1 MASANAAEGSA
12 SKMGILSIDKSESYA
27 KNENP
32 NFPMSNLFIG
42 DTRLGCKSD
51 SDEQILLH
59 IAFPEFVKVRSIKF
73 THFNQGLDPEFNPTT
88 VKLFVN
94 RESMGFEDCEDV
106 DPTQELELSAEDL
119 REDAEALPLKF
130 VKFQRV
136 KSITIFVED
145 NAGGDISALGML
157 QFYGQPIFTTNMADF
172 KKQG

>member
-1 MASANAAEGSA
+1 
-12 SKMGILSIDKSESYA
+12 
-27 KNENP
+27 
-32 NFPMSNLFIG
+32 
-42 DTRLGCKSD
+42 
-51 SDEQILLH
+51 
-59 IAFPEFVKVRSIKF
+59 
-73 THFNQGLDPEFNPTT
+73 
-88 VKLFVN
+88 
-94 RESMGFEDCEDV
+94 MGFEDCEDV